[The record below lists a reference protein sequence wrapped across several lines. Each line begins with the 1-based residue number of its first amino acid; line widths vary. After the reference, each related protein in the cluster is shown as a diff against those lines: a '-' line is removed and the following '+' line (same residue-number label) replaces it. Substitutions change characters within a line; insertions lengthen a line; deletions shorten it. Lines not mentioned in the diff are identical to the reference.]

1 MDESKRGWGKEA
13 DQRGVLFPSPTST
26 LCTYC
31 DQTLSLVGSNFISLF
46 FFRKYYCLMMS
57 LKNVLIVYYINV
69 SKYCFTVFTRLN
81 TYLAFGEI
89 ESQFSELCRLQ
100 SCTEIFFIILE

>member
-1 MDESKRGWGKEA
+1 MS
-13 DQRGVLFPSPTST
+13 QREGGARRRTREVYFFPLPLVPCVHIVIKLYPWLVQILFP
-26 LCTYC
+26 
-31 DQTLSLVGSNFISLF
+31 F

-57 LKNVLIVYYINV
+57 LKNELIFYYINV
-69 SKYCFTVFTRLN
+69 SKYCFTVFIRLN

>member
-1 MDESKRGWGKEA
+1 
-13 DQRGVLFPSPTST
+13 
-26 LCTYC
+26 
-31 DQTLSLVGSNFISLF
+31 
-46 FFRKYYCLMMS
+46 MMS
-57 LKNVLIVYYINV
+57 LKNVLIFYYINV
-69 SKYCFTVFTRLN
+69 SKYCFTVFIRLN

>member
-46 FFRKYYCLMMS
+46 FK
-57 LKNVLIVYYINV
+57 
-69 SKYCFTVFTRLN
+69 
-81 TYLAFGEI
+81 EI
-89 ESQFSELCRLQ
+89 LLFNDEFEECVDFLLH
-100 SCTEIFFIILE
+100 

>member
-46 FFRKYYCLMMS
+46 FLG
-57 LKNVLIVYYINV
+57 NI
-69 SKYCFTVFTRLN
+69 TV
-81 TYLAFGEI
+81 
-89 ESQFSELCRLQ
+89 
-100 SCTEIFFIILE
+100 

>member
-1 MDESKRGWGKEA
+1 
-13 DQRGVLFPSPTST
+13 
-26 LCTYC
+26 
-31 DQTLSLVGSNFISLF
+31 
-46 FFRKYYCLMMS
+46 MMS